1 MKSNILDLLLTMANV
16 LNLGDFDTY
25 ENRYD
30 ILTHK
35 MIEALHA
42 IDVPINES
50 SGLDEITNTI
60 LRTREQLGAEWG
72 QIENTH
78 SQKCR

>member
-30 ILTHK
+30 ILK
-35 MIEALHA
+35 Q
-42 IDVPINES
+42 D
-50 SGLDEITNTI
+50 D
-60 LRTREQLGAEWG
+60 
-72 QIENTH
+72 
-78 SQKCR
+78 

>member
-30 ILTHK
+30 ILTHE
-35 MIEALHA
+35 MIKALND
-42 IDVPINES
+42 IGEPIKES
-50 SGLDEITNTI
+50 SGLDEITDAI
-60 LRTREQLGAEWG
+60 LRAREQVGAKWG

-78 SQKCR
+78 S

>member
-35 MIEALHA
+35 MIETLRA
-42 IDVPINES
+42 IDVPIDDS
-50 SGLDEITNTI
+50 SDLSEITNTI
-60 LRTREQLGAEWG
+60 LQTRG
-72 QIENTH
+72 QNGG
-78 SQKCR
+78 K

>member
-30 ILTHK
+30 ILTYE
-35 MIEALHA
+35 MIKALND
-42 IDVPINES
+42 IGEPINES
-50 SGLDEITNTI
+50 SGLDEITNAI
-60 LRTREQLGAEWG
+60 LRAREQVGAKWG

-78 SQKCR
+78 S

>member
-30 ILTHK
+30 ILTYE
-35 MIEALHA
+35 MIKALND
-42 IDVPINES
+42 IGEPIKES
-50 SGLDEITNTI
+50 SGLDEITNAI
-60 LRTREQLGAEWG
+60 LRAREQVGAKRG
-72 QIENTH
+72 QTENTH
-78 SQKCR
+78 S

>member
-35 MIEALHA
+35 MIETLRA
-42 IDVPINES
+42 INVPIDDS
-50 SGLDEITNTI
+50 SDLSEITNTI
-60 LRTREQLGAEWG
+60 LQTREQNGG
-72 QIENTH
+72 
-78 SQKCR
+78 K

>member
-35 MIEALHA
+35 MIETLHS
-42 IDVPINES
+42 IDVPIDES

>member
-35 MIEALHA
+35 MIETLRA
-42 IDVPINES
+42 IDVPIDDS
-50 SGLDEITNTI
+50 SDLSEITNTI
-60 LRTREQLGAEWG
+60 LQTREQVGAEWG
-72 QIENTH
+72 QIGSTH
-78 SQKCR
+78 S